1 VKHIF
6 IAALLGGLAAG
17 PALAA
22 GTYDPGASDTTIK
35 IGNTWALSG
44 PVSVTSAGERQMAA
58 YFRMI
63 DDQGGVNGRKI
74 DFIALDDGYQPPKTV
89 EETRRLVE
97 QDKVLLMYGQLGTPT
112 NLAVRPYLNS
122 KKVPQLFVTTGS
134 TSLIDPKK
142 YPWTMG
148 FQPSY
153 ALESLVFAKYILAE
167 HPNAKIGIFYQD
179 DDFGSDHLNPFV
191 AALGDRAKTMVVGK
205 ASYAVSDPTVTSQII
220 SLTAAGADTFVLFA
234 QSRAAAQAVSAVR
247 DHAGPD
253 ALIFIPSAAASKTVL
268 GPLGDEKVKGV
279 MSTDNAK
286 NPSDPAWAN
295 DPAVKEYL
303 VWVKKY
309 VPAQDQETAMGSPQ
323 SFIQAQALVE
333 VLKRAG
339 DDLTRANIMKVAAS
353 LHNVTIPML
362 LPGIT
367 LNTSETDYY
376 PIHALQLK
384 RYDGAR
390 WQLVGKAIEG

>member
-1 VKHIF
+1 VRYVF
-6 IAALLGGLAAG
+6 LAAVIAWAAVG
-17 PALAA
+17 QAFAA

-44 PVSVTSAGERQMAA
+44 PVSVTSAGERQMAG
-58 YFRMI
+58 YFAMVN
-63 DDQGGVNGRKI
+63 DQGGVNGRKI
-74 DFIALDDGYQPPKTV
+74 DFVALDDGYQPPKTV

-97 QDKVLLMYGQLGTPT
+97 QDQVLLMYGQLGTPT

-134 TSLIDPKK
+134 TSLIDPQKS
-142 YPWTMG
+142 PWTMG
-148 FQPSY
+148 FQPDY
-153 ALESLVFAKYILAE
+153 ALESLVFAKYVLAE

-179 DDFGSDHLNPFV
+179 DDFGGDHLDPFL
-191 AALGDRAKTMVVGK
+191 AALGDKAKTMVVAK

-234 QSRAAAQAVSAVR
+234 QSRAAAQAVSAIR
-247 DHAGPD
+247 DHAGSD
-253 ALIFIPSAAASKTVL
+253 ALIFVPSVAASKTVM
-268 GPLGDEKVKGV
+268 GPIGDEKLKGV

-286 NPSDPAWAN
+286 NPTDPAWAN
-295 DPAVKEYL
+295 DPAVREY
-303 VWVKKY
+303 VAWVKKY
-309 VPAQDQETAMGSPQ
+309 VAAQDQETAMGSPQ

-339 DDLTRANIMKVAAS
+339 DDLTRANIMKVATS
-353 LHNVTIPML
+353 LHDVAIPLL

-367 LNTSETDYY
+367 LNTSATNYF

-390 WQLVGKAIEG
+390 WELVGKPIEG